1 MHSINTKQ
9 LKELLTLAFNLGIG
23 MSDLDTIFQTV
34 ETKKNGDLSIRARYE
49 YLSDLTKSDI
59 GTDNLDSLQFFEL
72 ELYKVLAENDCALAL
87 EVPQYILDV
96 IFERESRN
104 NYDIIYPTSFAPNNL
119 MTVRVNTPFYEVEYR
134 EYSPTVAGGKMSMGV
149 QWKRK

>member
-1 MHSINTKQ
+1 MYINTKQ

-23 MSDLDTIFQTV
+23 MTDLETIFQNI
-34 ETKKNGDLSIRARYE
+34 ETAKNGNLSIRARYE

-96 IFERESRN
+96 IFERERRS
-104 NYDIIYPTSFAPNNL
+104 NYDVVYPTSFEPNNL
-119 MTVRVNTPFYEVEYR
+119 MTTRVDTPFYEVEYR
-134 EYSPTVAGGKMSMGV
+134 EYSPISVGGKMSMGV
-149 QWKRK
+149 QWKRKQ